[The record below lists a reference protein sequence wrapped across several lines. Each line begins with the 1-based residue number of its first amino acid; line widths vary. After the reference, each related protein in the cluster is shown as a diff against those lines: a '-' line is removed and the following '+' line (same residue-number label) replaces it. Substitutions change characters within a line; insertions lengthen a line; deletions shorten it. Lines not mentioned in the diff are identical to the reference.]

1 MIFRCFSAKIKIIA
15 SKTPYFYN
23 LIGLNTEFNISKQ
36 IQVPV
41 NGSWRVSSWRVSSYY
56 IRHLCVQSRTYRPT
70 TTLPLLALVPL
81 IYSPYNHPHSQI
93 ATILNKNTPIFA
105 YFAIFIYLCGRKE
118 LEALQACGRLS
129 MTYILAFAIC
139 S

>member
-1 MIFRCFSAKIKIIA
+1 MDPHQVFMKLQQITAKIKIIA
-15 SKTPYFYN
+15 SKTPYFYHS
-23 LIGLNTEFNISKQ
+23 IRLNTRFNINKQ

-41 NGSWRVSSWRVSSYY
+41 NGSGRVSSYY
-56 IRHLCVQSRTYRPT
+56 IRHLSVLSRTYRPT
-70 TTLPLLALVPL
+70 TPCSCTTY
-81 IYSPYNHPHSQI
+81 IYPPYNHPHSQI

-105 YFAIFIYLCGRKE
+105 YFAIFIYLCGRKG
-118 LEALQACGRLS
+118 LKALQACSHLS